1 MKSMKRWLFIS
12 CLVLLTFALAA
23 CNDEDSPEEKNEGST
38 EGTTTEG
45 TTEEAEKPPKEL
57 IIGYSGP
64 LSGPAAFY
72 GEETLNGLTLAAE
85 HINDDGGFEVDG
97 QTYTI
102 KLETL
107 DDMYSPN
114 ETAANAKRLV
124 QENDAKIIYSPH
136 SGGIYAM
143 QVFNE
148 QEDFIIMGY
157 TSEPGATAQGNT
169 LNVRIPP
176 RYDKYIE
183 PYTEYEMERYGKKI
197 AFLPTASQY
206 GKDWADALRPVWEA
220 NGGEIVFD
228 ESIDF
233 AKDTDFQT
241 IMSNAL
247 SNDPDVLFI
256 GGPSEP
262 TALVLKAARDLG
274 FEGGF
279 IIMDQAKVDQMA
291 GVLGGGYD
299 LLEGVIATPP
309 LINSEYPGSKE
320 FIEKYTDK
328 YDKDPGAEAG
338 FHYLSLYVLTEA
350 MKAAGTVDD
359 TKKIMASMD
368 EGSKNVPENKLVYI
382 IRGVGDDGGFD
393 LLLRMAYIEDGEL
406 VQFGE
411 EE

>member
-1 MKSMKRWLFIS
+1 MSYQIRGGEKMKNIKRWLLIS
-12 CLVLLTFALAA
+12 CLLILTFALAA
-23 CNDEDSPEEKNEGST
+23 CNDEDSPGDKSEGS
-38 EGTTTEG
+38 G
-45 TTEEAEKPPKEL
+45 EAKEPKEL

-85 HINDDGGFEVDG
+85 DINESGGFEVDG

-124 QENDAKIIYSPH
+124 QENKAKIIYSPH

-157 TSEPGATAQGNT
+157 TSEPGATDLGNT

-176 RYDKYIE
+176 RYDKYLE
-183 PYTEYEMERYGKKI
+183 PFTEYEMERFGKKI
-197 AFLPTASQY
+197 AFVPTSSQY
-206 GKDWADALRPVWEA
+206 GKDWADALRPIWEE

-228 ESIDF
+228 ESVDF
-233 AKDTDFQT
+233 SKDTDFQT

-247 SNDPDVLFI
+247 SKDPDVLFI

-262 TALVLKAARDLG
+262 TALVLKQARDLG

-279 IIMDQAKVDQMA
+279 LVMDQAKIDQMA
-291 GVLGGGYD
+291 AVLGGNYD
-299 LLEGVIATPP
+299 LLEGVISTPP
-309 LINSEYPGSKE
+309 LIDSEYPGTKE

-350 MKAAGTVDD
+350 MKVAGTVDD
-359 TKKIMASMD
+359 TKEIMASLD
-368 EGSKNVPENKLVYI
+368 EGAKNLPEDKLVYVI
-382 IRGVGDDGGFD
+382 KGVGDDGGFE
-393 LLLRMAYIEDGEL
+393 LLLRVAYIEDGEL
-406 VQFGE
+406 HQFGDE
-411 EE
+411 E

>member
-1 MKSMKRWLFIS
+1 MMRMSRWLLMS
-12 CLVLLTFALAA
+12 CLVILLFALTA
-23 CNDEDSPEEKNEGST
+23 CTEDDASGEENAGENAEENGEEKAETSG
-38 EGTTTEG
+38 
-45 TTEEAEKPPKEL
+45 EAKEI

-64 LSGPAAFY
+64 LSGPAAYY
-72 GEETLNGLTLAAE
+72 GEDTLNGLVMAAE
-85 HINDDGGFEVDG
+85 DINGGGGFEVDG

-124 QENDAKIIYSPH
+124 QENDAKFIYSPH

-157 TSEPGATAQGNT
+157 TSEPGATEQGNT

-176 RYDKYIE
+176 RYDKYLE
-183 PYTEYEMERYGKKI
+183 PFTEYEMERFGEKI
-197 AFLPTASQY
+197 AFLPTSSQY
-206 GKDWADALRPVWEA
+206 GKDWADALRPVWEG

-233 AKDTDFQT
+233 SKDTDFQT

-247 SNDPDVLFI
+247 SKDPDVLFI

-262 TALVLKAARDLG
+262 TALVLKQARDLG

-279 IIMDQAKVDQMA
+279 LVMDQAKVDQMA
-291 GVLGGGYD
+291 AVLGGGYE
-299 LLEGVIATPP
+299 LMEGVISTPP
-309 LINSEYPGSKE
+309 LVESDYPGTAE
-320 FIEKYTDK
+320 FIEKYRAK

-338 FHYLSLYVLTEA
+338 FHYISLYILTEA

-359 TKKIMASMD
+359 TKEIMAALD
-368 EGSKNVPENKLVYI
+368 EGAKNLPEEKQVYI
-382 IRGVGDDGGFD
+382 LRGVDENGGFEP
-393 LLLRMAYIEDGEL
+393 LLRMSYIEDGVL
-406 VQFGE
+406 HHIGE